1 MLSRSSRE
9 TQRYHHVAD
18 SDRLAILGG
27 TLDRAQYATFLQRI
41 YGFESP
47 VEAALMMTDGLDQW
61 LDLRDRG
68 HIRLLRADLQA
79 LGITDPNLLPRCPTI
94 FPFHHPAE
102 ALGWI
107 FAVER
112 NTLLHGVIE
121 RHLRGRM
128 PDVLKTA
135 GSYLAGQQ
143 RSNGLRLRDLGSA
156 MDRIAKD
163 PACAERIVSGAK
175 AAFRVQHGW
184 YEVAVPPRLRVA

>member
-1 MLSRSSRE
+1 MLSRLNRE
-9 TQRYHHVAD
+9 TRQHHQIAD
-18 SDRLAILGG
+18 GDRLAILGAAC
-27 TLDRAQYATFLQRI
+27 DRPHYAQFLQRI
-41 YGFESP
+41 YGFEGP
-47 VEAALMMTDGLDQW
+47 LEAALLMTDGVDKW
-61 LDLRDRG
+61 IDLRDRG
-68 HIRLLRADLQA
+68 HLRLLRADLQS
-79 LGITDPNLLPRCPTI
+79 LGVADPNRLARCSTV
-94 FPFHHPAE
+94 FPFRSPAE

-107 FAVER
+107 YAVER

-128 PDVLKTA
+128 PEVLKTA

-143 RSNGLRLRDLGSA
+143 RSNGQRFRDLGDA

-184 YEVAVPPRLRVA
+184 YEVAVPPRVHVA